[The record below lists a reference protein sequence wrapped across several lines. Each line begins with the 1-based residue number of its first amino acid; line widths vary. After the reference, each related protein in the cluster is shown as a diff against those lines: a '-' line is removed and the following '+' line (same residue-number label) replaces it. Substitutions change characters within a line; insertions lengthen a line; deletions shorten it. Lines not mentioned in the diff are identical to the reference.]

1 MVKSTIDELQ
11 SMASS
16 ARRIFVNLL
25 EVSGHSGTTEG
36 SCAYATITAQLM
48 FERFTDFRCSV
59 RGGDG
64 NQDGGYFD
72 AAGTGHGHYW
82 LEVETPDGSYVV
94 DITADQFGDAPVI
107 VEPTSRNR
115 KYRPGDQQLVDQ
127 HLRDVRA
134 TIQSMGV

>member
-1 MVKSTIDELQ
+1 M
-11 SMASS
+11 
-16 ARRIFVNLL
+16 NLL
-25 EVSGHSGTTEG
+25 ELSGHSGTTEG

-72 AAGTGHGHYW
+72 AAGIGHGHYW

-127 HLRDVRA
+127 HLCDVRA
-134 TIQSMGV
+134 TIRPMGV